1 MQINLRKANA
11 VQAEIRR
18 SINDINPKADLTISE
33 YTRDVLADITTAHA
47 KFHDEVARKMEL
59 TNALYKIRDLV
70 SAANAE
76 AGINRLLTEVERVD
90 ALLQIQTAISKN
102 RVSRSVEEINARLD
116 KIRNVSGEKATLY
129 GDRFNIVETTVLSDY
144 DINASTAMVKEF
156 KRMKQNLQDSLLSVN
171 VTTTITLDEQM
182 VSVLREEGIL

>member
-33 YTRDVLADITTAHA
+33 YTRDVLADITTAHE

-116 KIRNVSGEKATLY
+116 KIRNASGEKASIY

-144 DINASTAMVKEF
+144 DINAANAMVKEF

>member
-18 SINDINPKADLTISE
+18 SINGITPKADLTISE
-33 YTRDVLADITTAHA
+33 YTRDVLAEVTSAHDT
-47 KFHDEVARKMEL
+47 FTSEVARKMEL
-59 TNALYKIRDLV
+59 TNVLYKIRDLV

-90 ALLQIQTAISKN
+90 AQLQIQTAISNN
-102 RVSRSVEEINARLD
+102 RVGRSLDEINARLD
-116 KIRNVSGEKATLY
+116 KIRSASGEKSSIY
-129 GDRFNIVETTVLSDY
+129 VDRFSNVETTVLSDY
-144 DINASTAMVKEF
+144 DINAAKAMVKEF
-156 KRMKQNLQDSLLSVN
+156 KRMKQGLQDSLLSVN
-171 VTTTITLDEQM
+171 VTTTITLDEDM